1 MILHLANLWLHCR
14 AYDCACRHC
23 TLYTVQEVNGGGWFK
38 RAVSHCVLDEA
49 GKKNVDE
56 EVNEEMDELFEE
68 EKNLHDDTL

>member
-1 MILHLANLWLHCR
+1 M
-14 AYDCACRHC
+14 
-23 TLYTVQEVNGGGWFK
+23 
-38 RAVSHCVLDEA
+38 LDEA